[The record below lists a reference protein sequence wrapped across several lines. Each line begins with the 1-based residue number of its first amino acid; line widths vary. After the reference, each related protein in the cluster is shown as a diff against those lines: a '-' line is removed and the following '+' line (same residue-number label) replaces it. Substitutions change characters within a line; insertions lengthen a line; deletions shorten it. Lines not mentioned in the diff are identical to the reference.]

1 METVR
6 VMTQLTSDERET
18 VLNYSNEDKMWY
30 AYTTILKHYNRFKK
44 QGWEIKKQFV
54 YEDGSVCGGEFIA
67 SDRSIT
73 IRNAEKKKMSDKQ
86 LCNLGGA
93 DDEDDEE

>member
-1 METVR
+1 METVK

-30 AYTTILKHYNRFKK
+30 AYTTILKHYRRFEK
-44 QGWEIKKQFV
+44 QGWNLKKKLV
-54 YEDGSVCGGEFIA
+54 YEDGSLCGGEFEA
-67 SDRSIT
+67 SDRAIT

-86 LCNLGGA
+86 LGNLGGV